1 MMKELRIL
9 LADNQERVRYGLRA
23 LLRQQPGWKLI
34 GEAENAKGLL
44 ALAAVLNPNLVLM
57 DWNMSDMPGEKV
69 ILSLHRIEKDLHVIV
84 LSGQI
89 EVKNTTLEAGANA
102 FISKTSPPDQLVQT
116 IQYVMRSYIGD
127 EK

>member
-1 MMKELRIL
+1 
-9 LADNQERVRYGLRA
+9 
-23 LLRQQPGWKLI
+23 
-34 GEAENAKGLL
+34 
-44 ALAAVLNPNLVLM
+44 
-57 DWNMSDMPGEKV
+57 
-69 ILSLHRIEKDLHVIV
+69 VIV